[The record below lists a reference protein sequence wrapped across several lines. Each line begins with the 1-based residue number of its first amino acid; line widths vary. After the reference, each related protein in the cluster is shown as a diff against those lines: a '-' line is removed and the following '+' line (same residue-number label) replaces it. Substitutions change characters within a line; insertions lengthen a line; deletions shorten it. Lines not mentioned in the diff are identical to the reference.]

1 MIQIYTNIQ
10 NLNTLYILPEE
21 LQNFLDDDKD
31 KNLSVLDLNIR
42 NINNKNA
49 ENLKVFIESKL

>member
-21 LQNFLDDDKD
+21 LQNFLGDDKD
-31 KNLSVLDLNIR
+31 KNLSVLDLDIR
-42 NINNKNA
+42 NINKNV

>member
-21 LQNFLDDDKD
+21 LQKFLGDDKD

-42 NINNKNA
+42 NNNKNA

>member
-21 LQNFLDDDKD
+21 LQNFLGDDKD
-31 KNLSVLDLNIR
+31 KNPTVLDLNIR
-42 NINNKNA
+42 SINKNV
-49 ENLKVFIESKL
+49 ENLKVFSESKL

>member
-21 LQNFLDDDKD
+21 LQNFLGDDKD
-31 KNLSVLDLNIR
+31 KSLSVLDLDIR
-42 NINNKNA
+42 NINKNV

>member
-1 MIQIYTNIQ
+1 M
-10 NLNTLYILPEE
+10 PEE

>member
-1 MIQIYTNIQ
+1 MIQIYTNMQ

-21 LQNFLDDDKD
+21 LQNFLGDDKD
-31 KNLSVLDLNIR
+31 KNLSVLDLDIR
-42 NINNKNA
+42 NINKNV

>member
-21 LQNFLDDDKD
+21 LQNFLGDDKD

-42 NINNKNA
+42 NINKNV

>member
-21 LQNFLDDDKD
+21 LQNFLCDDKD

-42 NINNKNA
+42 SINKDV

>member
-21 LQNFLDDDKD
+21 LQNFLGDDKD
-31 KNLSVLDLNIR
+31 KNLSVLDLGIR
-42 NINNKNA
+42 NINKNV

>member
-1 MIQIYTNIQ
+1 MIQSYTNIQ

-21 LQNFLDDDKD
+21 LQNFLGDDKD
-31 KNLSVLDLNIR
+31 KNLSVLDLDIR
-42 NINNKNA
+42 NINKNV

>member
-1 MIQIYTNIQ
+1 MQ

-21 LQNFLDDDKD
+21 LQNFLGDDKD
-31 KNLSVLDLNIR
+31 KNLSVLDLDIR
-42 NINNKNA
+42 NINKNV